1 MSRADSHLHVGA
13 LDRIPDLL
21 QYIDQLGLSRVG
33 ALSLPLVGA
42 TGAGVAETAGSSRA
56 PDLRSTASVTPP
68 SVIPNFNPEVLAAM
82 RARPRGIYGFASFD
96 NRALVAG
103 TDAITW
109 NPTAQVEAMYRAG
122 FLGVKMWEGKPDLLA
137 SLHIQLDD
145 SRLIAAFQAAGA
157 RGMPVLIHV
166 ADPREFW
173 EAPGVPLDAGSASPG
188 VTSTRRPP
196 PSTNTLPW
204 SYHGRPVPTFD
215 DLIAQ
220 AGRVAGAAPDTT
232 FIFPHLL
239 FLADDLPRLSAFLAD
254 HRNALLDLAPG
265 NYLYPAMGADDERRE
280 AARRFFAAYS
290 DRIMMG
296 KRRFV
301 PGHAHRCRRQ
311 SVPHG
316 AGAPGHFACGQSR
329 ALPASP
335 ALSRD
340 RQCDGLTLPVECRPH
355 SEGPRTPH
363 RPIDSC
369 PRLGGDLWL
378 PVRPSVRP
386 NPSGRGLL
394 IPERNGRVSRM
405 VGWR

>member
-166 ADPREFW
+166 ADP
-173 EAPGVPLDAGSASPG
+173 PGVLGGPRGTPG
-188 VTSTRRPP
+188 RGQRQPRGDQYP
-196 PSTNTLPW
+196 
-204 SYHGRPVPTFD
+204 
-215 DLIAQ
+215 
-220 AGRVAGAAPDTT
+220 AAPS
-232 FIFPHLL
+232 INQYS
-239 FLADDLPRLSAFLAD
+239 AVELS
-254 HRNALLDLAPG
+254 RT
-265 NYLYPAMGADDERRE
+265 
-280 AARRFFAAYS
+280 
-290 DRIMMG
+290 
-296 KRRFV
+296 
-301 PGHAHRCRRQ
+301 
-311 SVPHG
+311 
-316 AGAPGHFACGQSR
+316 SR
-329 ALPASP
+329 A
-335 ALSRD
+335 
-340 RQCDGLTLPVECRPH
+340 
-355 SEGPRTPH
+355 
-363 RPIDSC
+363 
-369 PRLGGDLWL
+369 DL
-378 PVRPSVRP
+378 
-386 NPSGRGLL
+386 
-394 IPERNGRVSRM
+394 
-405 VGWR
+405 

>member
-296 KRRFV
+296 SDALFLAMPTDAGGKASHTV
-301 PGHAHRCRRQ
+301 PGLPGTSLADNLERFLRLQRFLETD
-311 SVPHG
+311 SVM
-316 AGAPGHFACGQSR
+316 
-329 ALPASP
+329 ASP
-335 ALSRD
+335 FPLSAD
-340 RQCDGLTLPVECRPH
+340 RI
-355 SEGPRTPH
+355 PR
-363 RPIDSC
+363 
-369 PRLGGDLWL
+369 
-378 PVRPSVRP
+378 V
-386 NPSGRGLL
+386 RGLHIDPSTL
-394 IPERNGRVSRM
+394 APVWAETFGSLCVHRFDRIRADEDSSSRNANGRVSRM